1 MTKSRKFYVYDKMDD
16 TFKVF
21 NSVDEVLSE
30 ASLYTDYTEEF
41 NDLKS
46 AISWLED
53 CNLMFLTYRQYLDGK
68 KYGINVRMA

>member
-1 MTKSRKFYVYDKMDD
+1 MAKSRKFYVYDKMDGV
-16 TFKVF
+16 FKVF

-41 NDLKS
+41 SDLQS

-68 KYGINVRMA
+68 KYGINIRVA

>member
-1 MTKSRKFYVYDKMDD
+1 MAKSRKFYVYDKMDD

-41 NDLKS
+41 TDLQE
-46 AISWLED
+46 AI
-53 CNLMFLTYRQYLDGK
+53 LMFLTYRQYLDGK